1 MKLFLPKLLL
11 MAVMATFAYSQPAT
25 TITGAGSYDSN
36 SLILDGTVVMQG
48 ESEALAYD
56 DYSIMWHTQAGEV
69 ALSGNGKIYSVGE
82 PWYLDIWGEGE
93 LHSIEE
99 GVTLENVS
107 IVF

>member
-48 ESEALAYD
+48 ESDALAYD
-56 DYSIMWHTQAGEV
+56 D
-69 ALSGNGKIYSVGE
+69 
-82 PWYLDIWGEGE
+82 
-93 LHSIEE
+93 
-99 GVTLENVS
+99 
-107 IVF
+107 